1 MPART
6 AFPGNP
12 LAIRNKSQPA
22 VEARAA
28 PGWDLPEGKDNS
40 KMQITCFNDG
50 NTWTVS
56 GINMAAA
63 KLRFALGFP
72 EETFYCPKCGKGNKV
87 TKAAFQSGTSG
98 AQSGTAPKPA
108 GPASPF
114 PGVGGA
120 GGARKGTVITR
131 SLHVRKDHSTK
142 AETMAGLVKGDKV
155 DIMGTWSDGK
165 NTWAQL
171 GTERWAAIVYNGDT
185 LIQLNT

>member
-1 MPART
+1 
-6 AFPGNP
+6 
-12 LAIRNKSQPA
+12 
-22 VEARAA
+22 
-28 PGWDLPEGKDNS
+28 
-40 KMQITCFNDG
+40 MQITCYNDQ

-87 TKAAFQSGTSG
+87 SKAAFQAGTERN
-98 AQSGTAPKPA
+98 PNRYCPEA
-108 GPASPF
+108 GWPASPF
-114 PGVGGA
+114 AGVGA
-120 GGARKGTVITR
+120 SGGARHGTVLTR

-155 DIMGTWSDGK
+155 DIIATWSDGK

-171 GTERWAAIVYNGDT
+171 GPERWAAIAYNGEA
-185 LIQLNT
+185 LIQLDS